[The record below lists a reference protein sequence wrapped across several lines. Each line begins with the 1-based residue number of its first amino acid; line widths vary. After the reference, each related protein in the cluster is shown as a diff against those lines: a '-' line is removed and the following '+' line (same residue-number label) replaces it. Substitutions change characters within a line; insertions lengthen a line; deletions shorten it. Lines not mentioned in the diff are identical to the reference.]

1 MRRIYSMLALFTAL
15 LQLPALSQAQQPESV
30 GAAPSTSAAQSAP
43 AKKTTLEAADGA
55 RRIGVEG

>member
-1 MRRIYSMLALFTAL
+1 MLALFTAL